1 MAHAISSSS
10 PLISITPPGALA
22 RPGSILLL
30 SCYEL
35 GHQPLSLAGPAGV
48 LHEEGFVLR
57 SVDLAVDELDDVT
70 ILAARLIVISVPMH
84 TAMRLGSRVL
94 ARIRALGSTAHVT
107 FFGLYATLNADH
119 LYATG
124 GSSVM
129 GAEYEVPLRA
139 LVNQIHARK
148 PINNGVVPGLSTPG
162 HQAAPPAQRP
172 SFPQPVRDGLPA
184 LRAYAG
190 FERDGVII
198 SAGYVEATRGCHHTC
213 SHCPITP
220 VYGGK
225 LVVVPRQTVFDD
237 IETQIAAGARHI
249 TFGDPDF
256 FNGPSHS
263 LRIARMMHERWPN
276 VSFDATIKIEHLLEH
291 HKRLPELAELGCAFV
306 VSAVESLNEDVLQ
319 HMKKGHT
326 AADVSRAIA
335 LLDAVGVPMRPSLL
349 PFSPWETIESYLKLL
364 RFMAEHGMQPN
375 VDPVHYGIRLL
386 IPPGSAVLDDPDCAR
401 WLGPLDADAFSWTWT
416 HPDPRMEQLAR
427 QVSRIA
433 ERGAAAME
441 PAETTFAS
449 IWEASYQAAGAQAPP
464 VPVARVTRPH
474 PPRLTESW
482 FCCAE
487 PTADQFDALT
497 RNQVATPG
505 MTSQPHA
512 GEV

>member
-1 MAHAISSSS
+1 MAHAIPSPS

-22 RPGSILLL
+22 RPGAILLL

-48 LHEEGFVLR
+48 LAEEGFRPR
-57 SVDLAVDELDDVT
+57 SVDLAVEELDDAT

-124 GSSVM
+124 ASSVM
-129 GAEYEVPLRA
+129 GAEYEVTLRA
-139 LVNQIHARK
+139 LAQHLHRGMPVDTGEI
-148 PINNGVVPGLSTPG
+148 PGLGTPG
-162 HQAAPPAQRP
+162 HEAVPPVERP
-172 SFPQPVRDGLPA
+172 TFPRPVRDGLPA

-220 VYGGK
+220 VYGGR
-225 LVVVPRQTVFDD
+225 LVVVPRDTVLAD
-237 IETQIAAGARHI
+237 IEVQIQAGARHI

-263 LRIARMMHERWPN
+263 LRIARTMHERWPN

-291 HKRLPELAELGCAFV
+291 RKRLPELAALGCAFV
-306 VSAVESLNEDVLQ
+306 VSAVESLNEEALR

-326 AADVSRAIA
+326 AADVSEAIA

-349 PFSPWETIESYLKLL
+349 PFSPWETMESYLELL
-364 RFMAEHGMQPN
+364 RFMAEHGMQAN

-386 IPPGSAVLDDPDCAR
+386 IPPGSAVLDDPNCAR
-401 WLGPLDADAFSWTWT
+401 NHWLGELDAETFSWTWT
-416 HPDPRMEQLAR
+416 HPDPRMELLAR

-433 ERGAAAME
+433 AQGAAAME
-441 PAETTFAS
+441 PAEATFAA
-449 IWEASYQAAGAQAPP
+449 IWEASHRAAGIEVTA
-464 VPVARVTRPH
+464 VPEARVTRPR

-487 PTADQFDALT
+487 PTAEQFDSLS
-497 RNQVATPG
+497 RSSSV
-505 MTSQPHA
+505 SQPVA
-512 GEV
+512 GE

>member
-1 MAHAISSSS
+1 M
-10 PLISITPPGALA
+10 L
-22 RPGSILLL
+22 R
-30 SCYEL
+30 
-35 GHQPLSLAGPAGV
+35 
-48 LHEEGFVLR
+48 EEGFVPR
-57 SVDLAVDELDDVT
+57 SVDLAIDELDDAT

-94 ARIRALGSTAHVT
+94 ARIRALGSSAHIT
-107 FFGLYATLNADH
+107 FFGLYATLNAGH
-119 LYATG
+119 LYASG
-124 GSSVM
+124 ASSVM
-129 GAEYEVPLRA
+129 GAEYEVTLRA
-139 LVNQIHARK
+139 LASRIHARK
-148 PINNGVVPGLSTPG
+148 PITGEHVPGLGMPG
-162 HQAAPPAQRP
+162 HPAIPPTARP
-172 SFPQPVRDGLPA
+172 TFPKPVRDGLPA

-198 SAGYVEATRGCHHTC
+198 AAGYVETTRGCHHTC

-225 LVVVPRQTVFDD
+225 LVVVPRDAVFAD
-237 IETQIAAGARHI
+237 IETQVTAGARHI

-263 LRIARMMHERWPN
+263 LRIARMMHERWPT

-291 HKRLPELAELGCAFV
+291 QKRLPELAELGCAFV
-306 VSAVESLNEDVLQ
+306 VSAVESLNDDALR

-349 PFSPWETIESYLKLL
+349 PFSPWETIESYLELL
-364 RFMAEHGMQPN
+364 RFMADHGMQPN

-386 IPPGSAVLDDPDCAR
+386 IPPGSAVLQDPDCAR

-416 HPDPRMEQLAR
+416 HPDPRMEDLAR

-433 ERGAAAME
+433 EQGAAAME
-441 PAETTFAS
+441 PATTTFAS
-449 IWEASYQAAGAQAPP
+449 IWQASHRAAGLEPPP
-464 VPVARVTRPH
+464 VPVSRLTRPH

-497 RNQVATPG
+497 RRSAPDGSATQSG
-505 MTSQPHA
+505 
-512 GEV
+512 